1 MPNVPIQ
8 VRLSV
13 DEVSALDSWRR
24 TKSNPP
30 SRARALHELACGA
43 FRGRG
48 LQNSNASD
56 LSALASLS
64 GASDIDPDL
73 DVLGDAV

>member
-13 DEVSALDSWRR
+13 AEVSALDSYRR
-24 TKSNPP
+24 AKSNPP

-43 FRGRG
+43 LHE
-48 LQNSNASD
+48 LQPANASDDREGGHPLEVSAMARSNAS
-56 LSALASLS
+56 A
-64 GASDIDPDL
+64 GAD
-73 DVLGDAV
+73 